1 MLSDQLELFV
11 VLMGVFLRR
20 FVDLALLNV
29 VLVQLLPQA
38 LGLFLLAFSALL
50 LFTQSHNRRE
60 LIGVQKHLLTFLLF
74 FDVFIDF
81 RVPFNQVVDSD
92 ISF

>member
-11 VLMGVFLRR
+11 VLMGVLLRR

-29 VLVQLLPQA
+29 VLVQFLSQA

-50 LFTQSHNRRE
+50 LFTQSYNRRE

-74 FDVFIDF
+74 FDAFIDF
-81 RVPFNQVVDSD
+81 GVPFNQVVDSD